1 MQDQQG
7 LPLQEEPEA
16 GGPAEG
22 VSRRQSDLNPGEDGS
37 FPRPVP
43 PGRPEVQALNIRLE
57 IFEGPLDLLLH
68 LIRTQELD
76 IYDIPIAQVTDQ
88 YLAFLDVM
96 KDLNINIAG
105 EFLVMAA
112 QLILIKSRMLLP
124 PDPSQAEDEEFIDP
138 RAELVDQLLEYEKF
152 KNAADLLYERETVEL
167 GVHGR
172 GWEEF
177 AEDEKEI
184 VDVNVFDLVKAFH
197 QIVER
202 YKEQVVIEVEHEP
215 ATIEEK
221 MTELRRLLSLK
232 REIFFSM
239 FFQSQISKFHIVLTF
254 FALLEL
260 VRMEEVRLYQKGVFE
275 DIRIKAC

>member
-1 MQDQQG
+1 MSREQRRAREKVTGQKPMVFPAPVRTEQPDVQG
-7 LPLQEEPEA
+7 
-16 GGPAEG
+16 
-22 VSRRQSDLNPGEDGS
+22 
-37 FPRPVP
+37 
-43 PGRPEVQALNIRLE
+43 LNIRLE

-88 YLAFLDVM
+88 YLGFLEVM

-124 PDPSQAEDEEFIDP
+124 PDPSEEDDEDFIDP
-138 RAELVDQLLEYEKF
+138 RAELVDRLLEYEKF

-167 GVHGR
+167 GVHAR

-177 AEDEKEI
+177 ADDEKEI
-184 VDVNVFDLVKAFH
+184 VDVNVFDLVRAFH
-197 QIVER
+197 GIVER
-202 YKEQVVIEVEHEP
+202 YKEKVVIEVDHEP

-221 MTELRRLLSLK
+221 MEELRRLVALK
-232 REIFFSM
+232 REFYFSM
-239 FFQSQISKFHIVLTF
+239 FFESRISKFHIVLTF